1 MGKIVA
7 YLRASTD
14 KQDLSHQKLE
24 ILEFARRHDL
34 RVAEFIEVTVS
45 SHKTGKQRRIDEM
58 VGMLGETDML
68 IVTEL
73 SRLGRST
80 AEVIDLVNLLVR
92 RNIRVVA
99 IKQNLDI
106 AGKQSRAACGKGG
119 MFSMPLRSRRH
130 RAGSPWGTCK
140 VQRSGVSRLRTMNP
154 GGVRV
159 ERGRRRPPEGQS
171 SALAGTETCWNRF
184 QTRPP
189 GTPFSGQDMNSKV
202 IITLFSLFAE
212 LERDLI
218 SLRTKEAL
226 AAKKAQGKLL
236 GKPKGTLQ
244 KSKFDKDVPRIREL
258 LGYGLSVRKI
268 AKFLGYTSHI
278 ALNTYI
284 NKRGLQVDKPKDA

>member
-24 ILEFARRHDL
+24 ILEFARRQGL
-34 RVAEFIEVTVS
+34 RVDEYVELTIS
-45 SHKTGKQRRIDEM
+45 SRKTSKQRRIDELAQ
-58 VGMLGETDML
+58 MLDETDTL

-80 AEVIDLVNLLVR
+80 AEVIALVNALVER
-92 RNIRVVA
+92 DIRVIT

-106 AGKQSRAACGKGG
+106 
-119 MFSMPLRSRRH
+119 
-130 RAGSPWGTCK
+130 
-140 VQRSGVSRLRTMNP
+140 
-154 GGVRV
+154 
-159 ERGRRRPPEGQS
+159 
-171 SALAGTETCWNRF
+171 
-184 QTRPP
+184 
-189 GTPFSGQDMNSKV
+189 SGQDMNSKI

-218 SLRTKEAL
+218 SLRTREAL
-226 AAKKAQGKLL
+226 AAKKAQGRPL

-244 KSKFDKDVPRIREL
+244 KSKFDQDVARIKEL

-268 AKFLGYTSHI
+268 AKVLGYSSHI

-284 NKRGLQVDKPKDA
+284 NKRGLHQAVKI

>member
-24 ILEFARRHDL
+24 ILEFARKREL
-34 RVAEFIEVTVS
+34 RVDDFVEVIVS
-45 SHKTGKQRRIDEM
+45 SRKTSKQRRIDEL
-58 VGMLGETDML
+58 VQMLGETDTL

-80 AEVIDLVNLLVR
+80 AEVIALVNALAQ
-92 RNIRVVA
+92 RNIRVIT

-106 AGKQSRAACGKGG
+106 SR
-119 MFSMPLRSRRH
+119 
-130 RAGSPWGTCK
+130 
-140 VQRSGVSRLRTMNP
+140 
-154 GGVRV
+154 
-159 ERGRRRPPEGQS
+159 
-171 SALAGTETCWNRF
+171 
-184 QTRPP
+184 
-189 GTPFSGQDMNSKV
+189 QDMNSK
-202 IITLFSLFAE
+202 IILTLFSLFAE

-226 AAKKAQGKLL
+226 AAKKAQGTPL

-244 KSKFDKDVPRIREL
+244 KSKFDKDVARIKEL

-268 AKFLGYTSHI
+268 AHALGYTSHI

-284 NKRGLQVDKPKDA
+284 NKRGLQPAPKV

>member
-24 ILEFARRHDL
+24 ILEFARRQGL
-34 RVAEFIEVTVS
+34 RVDEYVELTIS
-45 SHKTGKQRRIDEM
+45 SRKTSKQRRIDELAQ
-58 VGMLGETDML
+58 MLDETDTL

-80 AEVIDLVNLLVR
+80 AEVIALVNALVER
-92 RNIRVVA
+92 DIRVIT

-106 AGKQSRAACGKGG
+106 
-119 MFSMPLRSRRH
+119 
-130 RAGSPWGTCK
+130 
-140 VQRSGVSRLRTMNP
+140 
-154 GGVRV
+154 
-159 ERGRRRPPEGQS
+159 
-171 SALAGTETCWNRF
+171 
-184 QTRPP
+184 
-189 GTPFSGQDMNSKV
+189 SGQDMNSKI

-218 SLRTKEAL
+218 SLRTREAL
-226 AAKKAQGKLL
+226 AAKKAQGRPL

-244 KSKFDKDVPRIREL
+244 KSKFDQDVARIKEL

-268 AKFLGYTSHI
+268 AKVLGYSSHI

-284 NKRGLQVDKPKDA
+284 NKRELHQAVKI